1 MIHAHNH
8 GLRQTQPKTLSLVN
22 TSKKA
27 KQNTWHTCSY
37 YSKGAIISKYVCSKT
52 IFVFVKILILYDK
65 ISIFAYIYEDTFE
78 RRYLE
83 MIAHYI

>member
-37 YSKGAIISKYVCSKT
+37 YSKGAIISKYVRSKT
-52 IFVFVKILILYDK
+52 IFV
-65 ISIFAYIYEDTFE
+65 
-78 RRYLE
+78 
-83 MIAHYI
+83 

>member
-37 YSKGAIISKYVCSKT
+37 YSKGAIISKYVRSKT
-52 IFVFVKILILYDK
+52 IFVYVKILIL
-65 ISIFAYIYEDTFE
+65 
-78 RRYLE
+78 
-83 MIAHYI
+83 